1 MIETVTDD
9 SWRKPIG
16 EYLKKKCHIS
26 ADIGNKFSYIGF
38 IEDNKI
44 LGGFLFTDFDGHN
57 IYVHLALESPRLFSR
72 KHIRYVFDY
81 GFRQINCGRMTA
93 VCRNGFKRNERILSG
108 TGWTKEG
115 VIRQVM
121 KIDNEFVDAAVF
133 GMLKEECKW
142 IK

>member
-1 MIETVTDD
+1 MIKIVTDP
-9 SWRKPIG
+9 SWKEKIG
-16 EYLKKKCHIS
+16 KYLKKKCHIS
-26 ADIGNKFSYIGF
+26 ADIGDQFSYIGF

>member
-9 SWRKPIG
+9 SWRKSIG
-16 EYLKKKCHIS
+16 KYLKKKCHIS
-26 ADIGNKFSYIGF
+26 ADIGDKFSYIGF
-38 IEDNKI
+38 IENNKI

-93 VCRNGFKRNERILSG
+93 VCRNGYKRNERILSG

>member
-1 MIETVTDD
+1 MIETITDD

-26 ADIGNKFSYIGF
+26 ADIGDQFSYIGF
-38 IEDNKI
+38 IENNKI

-57 IYVHLALESPRLFSR
+57 IYVHLALESPRLFTR

-93 VCRNGFKRNERILSG
+93 VCKNGFKRNERILSG

-142 IK
+142 I